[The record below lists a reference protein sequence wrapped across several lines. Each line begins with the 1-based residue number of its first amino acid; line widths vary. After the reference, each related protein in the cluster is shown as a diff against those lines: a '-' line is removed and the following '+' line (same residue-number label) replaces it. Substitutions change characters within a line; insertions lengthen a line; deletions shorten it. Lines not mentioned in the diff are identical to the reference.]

1 MMYMFTV
8 CKCIKDDNNSEGEK
22 ERQRNVS
29 TKCERRSKDAHIQ
42 DRKKLI
48 DANHARLQSI
58 VRNNFQETF
67 RLIKWKLHFVC
78 SKEYKW
84 LKIQPEGEHRVR
96 L

>member
-42 DRKKLI
+42 DRKKNLSMRVMQGFR
-48 DANHARLQSI
+48 ASS
-58 VRNNFQETF
+58 ET
-67 RLIKWKLHFVC
+67 ISKKLSV
-78 SKEYKW
+78 W
-84 LKIQPEGEHRVR
+84 
-96 L
+96 